1 MSVAKEVFVK
11 LDQLSVQEFISELS
25 SGKPA
30 PGGGSVA
37 ALCGA
42 LAAALSTMVANLT
55 VDREKYGQ
63 TRKSM
68 EEVRMTAATLSTRF
82 LALMQQDSDTYQKVM
97 AAFELPRETDDQITS
112 RQAAIEGAMKKAA
125 TVPLETLRASEE
137 LIRVA
142 RDAVRGGN
150 PNAITDAAAAVQL
163 ANTTA
168 VVASYNVQINIS
180 RIKDQAFVAKCEKE
194 VAEILKRQEALLS
207 DVDGSANIYLA

>member
-1 MSVAKEVFVK
+1 
-11 LDQLSVQEFISELS
+11 
-25 SGKPA
+25 
-30 PGGGSVA
+30 
-37 ALCGA
+37 
-42 LAAALSTMVANLT
+42 MVANLT
-55 VDREKYGQ
+55 VDREKYEQ

-68 EEVRMTAATLSTRF
+68 EEVRVTAATLSTRF

-97 AAFELPRETDDQITS
+97 AAFELPRDTDEQITS
-112 RQAAIEGAMKKAA
+112 RQAAIEEAMKKAA
-125 TVPLETLRASEE
+125 AVPLETLRASEE

-142 RDAVRGGN
+142 REAVRGGN

-194 VAEILKRQEALLS
+194 VTEILKRQEALLS

>member
-1 MSVAKEVFVK
+1 VK
-11 LDQLSVQEFISELS
+11 LDKLSVREFIGELS
-25 SGKPA
+25 SGNPT

-42 LAAALSTMVANLT
+42 LGAALSTMVANLT

-97 AAFELPRETDDQITS
+97 AAFELPRETDGQKAS
-112 RQAAIEGAMKKAA
+112 RQAAIEEAMKKAA
-125 TVPLETLRASEE
+125 AVPLDTLRASEE

-142 RDAVRGGN
+142 REAVRGGN

-194 VAEILKRQEALLS
+194 LTEILKRQETLLS

>member
-1 MSVAKEVFVK
+1 MK
-11 LDQLSVQEFISELS
+11 LDQLSVREFIAELS
-25 SGKPA
+25 SGNPT

-42 LAAALSTMVANLT
+42 LGAALSGMVANLT
-55 VDREKYGQ
+55 VDRERYEQ

-68 EEVRMTAATLSTRF
+68 EEVKKTAANLSARF
-82 LALMQQDSDTYQKVM
+82 LELMQYDSDIYQKVM
-97 AAFELPRETDDQITS
+97 AAFELPKETDDQQAS
-112 RQAAIEGAMKKAA
+112 RQAAIEEAMKKAA
-125 TVPLETLRASEE
+125 LVPLDTLRASVE

-142 RDAVRGGN
+142 RDAVKGGN

-180 RIKDQAFVAKCEKE
+180 RIEDQGFVAKCEKE
-194 VAEILKRQEALLS
+194 VTDILERQEALIS

>member
-1 MSVAKEVFVK
+1 VK
-11 LDQLSVQEFISELS
+11 LDQLSVQEFIAELS
-25 SGKPA
+25 SGNPT

-55 VDREKYGQ
+55 VGREKYEQ

-82 LALMQQDSDTYQKVM
+82 LALMQQDSNTYQKVM
-97 AAFELPRETDDQITS
+97 AAFELPRDTEAQITS
-112 RQAAIEGAMKKAA
+112 RQAAIEEAMKKAA
-125 TVPLETLRASEE
+125 AVPLETLRASEE

-194 VAEILKRQEALLS
+194 VTEILKRQEALIS

>member
-1 MSVAKEVFVK
+1 MN
-11 LDQLSVQEFISELS
+11 LDQLSVLEFIAELS
-25 SGKPA
+25 SGNPT

-42 LAAALSTMVANLT
+42 LGAALSAMVANLT
-55 VDREKYGQ
+55 VERERYEQ
-63 TRKSM
+63 TQKSM
-68 EEVRMTAATLSTRF
+68 EEVKKTAENLSARF
-82 LALMQQDSDTYQKVM
+82 LALMQEDSDTYQTVM
-97 AAFELPRETDDQITS
+97 AAFELPRETDDQIAS
-112 RQAAIEGAMKKAA
+112 RQAAIEEAMKKAA
-125 TVPLETLRASEE
+125 AVPLETLRASEQ

-180 RIKDQAFVAKCEKE
+180 RINDQAFVAKCEKD
-194 VAEILKRQEALLS
+194 VTEILNRQETLIS
-207 DVDGSANIYLA
+207 EVDGSANIYLT

>member
-1 MSVAKEVFVK
+1 LRGGVVVK
-11 LDQLSVQEFISELS
+11 LDQLSVQEFIAELS
-25 SGKPA
+25 SGNPT

-42 LAAALSTMVANLT
+42 LGAALSTMVANLT
-55 VDREKYGQ
+55 VGREKYEQ
-63 TRKSM
+63 TRESM
-68 EEVRMTAATLSTRF
+68 EQVRMTAATLSTRF
-82 LALMQQDSDTYQKVM
+82 LALMQEDSDTYQKVM
-97 AAFELPRETDDQITS
+97 AAFKLPRETDGQKAS
-112 RQAAIEGAMKKAA
+112 RQAAIEEAMKKAA
-125 TVPLETLRASEE
+125 AVPLETLRASEE

-194 VAEILKRQEALLS
+194 VTEILKRQEALIS
-207 DVDGSANIYLA
+207 DVDVSANVYLV

>member
-1 MSVAKEVFVK
+1 VK
-11 LDQLSVQEFISELS
+11 LDQLSVREFISELS
-25 SGKPA
+25 SGNPT

-42 LAAALSTMVANLT
+42 LGAALSAMVANLT

-63 TRKSM
+63 TQKSM
-68 EEVRMTAATLSTRF
+68 EEVKKTAETLSARF
-82 LALMQQDSDTYQKVM
+82 LELMQYDSDIYQKVM
-97 AAFELPRETDDQITS
+97 AAFGLPKETDDQKAL
-112 RQAAIEGAMKKAA
+112 RQAAIEEAMKKAA
-125 TVPLETLRASEE
+125 AVPLDTLRASEK
-137 LIRVA
+137 LIRIA
-142 RDAVRGGN
+142 KDAVRGGN

-194 VAEILKRQEALLS
+194 VTEILNRQEALIS
-207 DVDGSANIYLA
+207 EVDGSANVYLT

>member
-1 MSVAKEVFVK
+1 VK
-11 LDQLSVQEFISELS
+11 LDQLSVQEFIAELS
-25 SGKPA
+25 SGNPT

-55 VDREKYGQ
+55 VHREKYEQ

-82 LALMQQDSDTYQKVM
+82 LALMQEDSETYQKVM
-97 AAFELPRETDDQITS
+97 AAFELPRETEAQITS
-112 RQAAIEGAMKKAA
+112 RQAAIEEAMKKAA
-125 TVPLETLRASEE
+125 AVPLETLRASEE

-180 RIKDQAFVAKCEKE
+180 RIKDQAFVGKCEKE
-194 VAEILKRQEALLS
+194 LTEILKRQEALLS
-207 DVDGSANIYLA
+207 DVDGSANVYLV

>member
-1 MSVAKEVFVK
+1 MK
-11 LDQLSVQEFISELS
+11 LDQLSVQELIAELS
-25 SGKPA
+25 SGNPT

-42 LAAALSTMVANLT
+42 LGAALSTMVASLT
-55 VDREKYGQ
+55 VGREKYGQ
-63 TRKSM
+63 TRESM
-68 EEVRMTAATLSTRF
+68 EQVRMTAATLSTRF
-82 LALMQQDSDTYQKVM
+82 LALMQEDSDTYQKVM
-97 AAFELPRETDDQITS
+97 AAFKLPRETDGQKAS
-112 RQAAIEGAMKKAA
+112 RQAAIEEAMKKAA
-125 TVPLETLRASEE
+125 AVPLETLRASEE

-168 VVASYNVQINIS
+168 VLASYNVQINIS

-194 VAEILKRQEALLS
+194 ITEILKRQDALLS
-207 DVDGSANIYLA
+207 DVDGSANIYLK

>member
-1 MSVAKEVFVK
+1 VK
-11 LDQLSVQEFISELS
+11 LDQLSVQEFIAELS
-25 SGKPA
+25 SGNPT

-55 VDREKYGQ
+55 VDREKYEQ

-97 AAFELPRETDDQITS
+97 AAFELPRETDDLITS
-112 RQAAIEGAMKKAA
+112 RQAAIEEAMKKAA
-125 TVPLETLRASEE
+125 AVPLDTLRASEE

-194 VAEILKRQEALLS
+194 ITEILKRQEALLS
-207 DVDGSANIYLA
+207 DVDGSANIYLT

>member
-1 MSVAKEVFVK
+1 VK

>member
-1 MSVAKEVFVK
+1 VN
-11 LDQLSVQEFISELS
+11 LDQLSIQEFISELS
-25 SGKPA
+25 SGNPT

-42 LAAALSTMVANLT
+42 LGAALSTMVANLT
-55 VDREKYGQ
+55 VDREKYEQ

-82 LALMQQDSDTYQKVM
+82 LALMQEDSDTYQKVM
-97 AAFELPRETDDQITS
+97 AAFELPRETEAQITS
-112 RQAAIEGAMKKAA
+112 RQAAVEEAMKKAA
-125 TVPLETLRASEE
+125 AVPLETLRASEE

>member
-1 MSVAKEVFVK
+1 
-11 LDQLSVQEFISELS
+11 
-25 SGKPA
+25 
-30 PGGGSVA
+30 
-37 ALCGA
+37 
-42 LAAALSTMVANLT
+42 MVANLT
-55 VDREKYGQ
+55 VDREKYEQ

-68 EEVRMTAATLSTRF
+68 DEVRMTAATLSTRF
-82 LALMQQDSDTYQKVM
+82 LALMQEDSDTYQKVM
-97 AAFELPRETDDQITS
+97 AAFELPRETEAQISS
-112 RQAAIEGAMKKAA
+112 RQAAIEEAMKKAA
-125 TVPLETLRASEE
+125 AVPLDTLRASEE

-194 VAEILKRQEALLS
+194 LTEILKRQEALLS

>member
-1 MSVAKEVFVK
+1 MK

-55 VDREKYGQ
+55 VDREQYEQ

-82 LALMQQDSDTYQKVM
+82 LALMQEDSDTYQKVM
-97 AAFELPRETDDQITS
+97 AAFELPRETEAQISS
-112 RQAAIEGAMKKAA
+112 RQAAIEEAMKKAA
-125 TVPLETLRASEE
+125 AVPLETLRASEE

-150 PNAITDAAAAVQL
+150 PNAITDAATAVQL

-194 VAEILKRQEALLS
+194 VTEILKRQEALLS
-207 DVDGSANIYLA
+207 DVDGSANIYLK

>member
-1 MSVAKEVFVK
+1 VK
-11 LDQLSVQEFISELS
+11 LDQLSVQEFIAELS
-25 SGKPA
+25 SGNPT

-55 VDREKYGQ
+55 VDREKYEQ

-82 LALMQQDSDTYQKVM
+82 LALMEEDSDTYQKVM
-97 AAFELPRETDDQITS
+97 AAFELPSETDGQITS
-112 RQAAIEGAMKKAA
+112 RQAAIEEAMKKAA
-125 TVPLETLRASEE
+125 AVPLDTLRASEE

-180 RIKDQAFVAKCEKE
+180 RINDQAFVAKCEKE
-194 VAEILKRQEALLS
+194 LTEILQRQDTLLS
-207 DVDGSANIYLA
+207 DVDGSANIYLK

>member
-1 MSVAKEVFVK
+1 MK
-11 LDQLSVQEFISELS
+11 LDQLSVQEFINELS
-25 SGKPA
+25 SGNPT

-42 LAAALSTMVANLT
+42 LGAALSTMGANLT
-55 VDREKYGQ
+55 VDREQYEQ

-68 EEVRMTAATLSTRF
+68 EEVRMSAATLSTRF
-82 LALMQQDSDTYQKVM
+82 LALMQEDSDTYQTVM
-97 AAFELPRETDDQITS
+97 AAFGLPRETDDQITS
-112 RQAAIEGAMKKAA
+112 RQAAIEEAMKKAA
-125 TVPLETLRASEE
+125 AVPLETLRASEE

-194 VAEILKRQEALLS
+194 ATEILKRQEALLS
-207 DVDGSANIYLA
+207 DVDGSANIYLK

>member
-1 MSVAKEVFVK
+1 VK
-11 LDQLSVQEFISELS
+11 LDQLSVQEFIAELS
-25 SGKPA
+25 SGNPT

-55 VDREKYGQ
+55 VDREKYEQ

-82 LALMQQDSDTYQKVM
+82 LALMQEDSNTYQKVM

-112 RQAAIEGAMKKAA
+112 RQAAIEEAMKKAA
-125 TVPLETLRASEE
+125 AVPLDTLRASEE

-180 RIKDQAFVAKCEKE
+180 RINDQAFVAKCEKE
-194 VAEILKRQEALLS
+194 LTEILQRQDTLLS
-207 DVDGSANIYLA
+207 DVDGSANIYLK

>member
-1 MSVAKEVFVK
+1 MK
-11 LDQLSVQEFISELS
+11 LDQLSVQEFIAELS
-25 SGKPA
+25 SGKPT

>member
-1 MSVAKEVFVK
+1 MK
-11 LDQLSVQEFISELS
+11 LDQFSVREFINELS
-25 SGKPA
+25 SGNPT

-55 VDREKYGQ
+55 VDREQYEQ

-82 LALMQQDSDTYQKVM
+82 LALMQEDSDTYQKVM
-97 AAFELPRETDDQITS
+97 VAFELPRETDDQVAS
-112 RQAAIEGAMKKAA
+112 RQAAIEEAMKKAA
-125 TVPLETLRASEE
+125 AVPLETLRASEE

-180 RIKDQAFVAKCEKE
+180 RIKDQAFVAKCETE
-194 VAEILKRQEALLS
+194 VTEILKRQEALLS
-207 DVDGSANIYLA
+207 DVDGSANIYLK